1 MLTVVTIILIFV
13 VIIALFMAARYKEDN
28 NLLNEEIQI
37 SEKPKRKVLKKT
49 LNSQKKARK

>member
-13 VIIALFMAARYKEDN
+13 VIIALFMAVRYKEDN
-28 NLLNEEIQI
+28 SLLNEEI
-37 SEKPKRKVLKKT
+37 EAPKAKRKVLKKT